1 MNIKDWAIA
10 ALLLAILG
18 LLIFQG
24 KQDIPTKANIKQA
37 RKDSARHAQELYVL
51 NRHISR
57 LKEDIKINELI
68 HQKKIDSAKRLKM
81 VQIDSVFVERYS
93 VTLSDIDQKGARLL
107 MVDLLE
113 GQRAIESIK
122 TYQRIVS
129 SQGKAIT
136 HLKGIIKTDSVQI
149 LNLRI
154 ENKKYRRQSTLTKIG
169 AGVGILTAVILLK

>member
-1 MNIKDWAIA
+1 
-10 ALLLAILG
+10 
-18 LLIFQG
+18 
-24 KQDIPTKANIKQA
+24 
-37 RKDSARHAQELYVL
+37 
-51 NRHISR
+51 
-57 LKEDIKINELI
+57 
-68 HQKKIDSAKRLKM
+68 
-81 VQIDSVFVERYS
+81 
-93 VTLSDIDQKGARLL
+93 